1 MKITKGD
8 KLDEIILPEVNGGA
22 FKLSET
28 KGRKVLVTFYRVAGC
43 SFCNLRLMEF
53 KKKFNEFGNN
63 FIHVGIFHSPIDN
76 LQQTMKK
83 HGSLPFTILADEHFE
98 YFKKY
103 EIERSY
109 SKLLSTLLFK
119 GHRVFPAIL
128 KGFVPM
134 PIKGHLD
141 IAVTDILIGENG
153 IVEDVYYA
161 KKDSADHFE
170 FEKIKAFSQ

>member
-8 KLDEIILPEVNGGA
+8 KLDDIILPEVKGGV

-28 KGRKVLVTFYRVAGC
+28 KGRKVLVSFYRVAGC

-53 KKKFNEFGNN
+53 KKKFNEFGKN
-63 FIHVGIFHSPIDN
+63 FMHVGIFHSPIDN

-83 HGSLPFTILADEHFE
+83 HGALPFTILADEHFE
-98 YFKKY
+98 YFEKY
-103 EIERSY
+103 GVERSY
-109 SKLLSTLLFK
+109 SKLVSTLLFK
-119 GHRVFPAIL
+119 GHRAFPAIL
-128 KGFVPM
+128 QGFVPI

-141 IAVTDILIGENG
+141 IAVTDILIGENE